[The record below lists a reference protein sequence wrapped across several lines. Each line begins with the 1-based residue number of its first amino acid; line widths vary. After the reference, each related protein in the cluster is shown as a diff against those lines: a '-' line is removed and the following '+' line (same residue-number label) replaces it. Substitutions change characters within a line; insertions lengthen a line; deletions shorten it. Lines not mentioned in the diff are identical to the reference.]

1 VQTLETHYTTRA
13 AVWLGLQLVDA
24 GGSACLL
31 LLWMGLYFP
40 SVPNSAVMKEM
51 RSEGHRGK
59 DTPLLCHLYIKC
71 IILPRQA
78 RDKQGKHSK
87 KSGVSLGKLLLD
99 CLFISI
105 PLPLLG
111 LALKECLRTFDD
123 FGVSHF
129 LFGREVHAPILN
141 PAGII

>member
-1 VQTLETHYTTRA
+1 MRDETLYCWGIYTLMPYLPPLIRLCLLFVPSLSWQITAVQTLETHYTTRA

-78 RDKQGKHSK
+78 RDKH
-87 KSGVSLGKLLLD
+87 
-99 CLFISI
+99 
-105 PLPLLG
+105 
-111 LALKECLRTFDD
+111 
-123 FGVSHF
+123 
-129 LFGREVHAPILN
+129 RESTQKRVAFP
-141 PAGII
+141 